1 VAIVALIRPILTRQ
15 ESKSAQLDRALV
27 VKGREGDPA
36 AIAELWRRHFPSAC
50 GAARRIVGCSD
61 PDEAASEAFLATVR
75 AIRSGHGEAVDSFR
89 AYLCSVAA
97 RFAVRNS
104 GRRSIFGEP
113 FDTDLP
119 AVADHT
125 MAPASLDPDVV
136 GGWDQRPDRLP
147 RVLWLTVVERR
158 TPADVGEKVGMT
170 PEAVAT
176 VADQTRRRLR
186 DLQPP
191 GRDLDRPP
199 MSPPGGRRSR
209 RWGLR

>member
-1 VAIVALIRPILTRQ
+1 VAILAYTRPILTDQ
-15 ESKSAQLDRALV
+15 EFESAQLDKALV
-27 VKGREGDPA
+27 LKGRDGDPA

-50 GAARRIVGCSD
+50 GAARRIAGCSD
-61 PDEAASEAFLATVR
+61 PDQAASEAFLATVR
-75 AIRSGHGEAVDSFR
+75 AVRSGQEAAVDSFR

-104 GRRSIFGEP
+104 GRRSLVGKPLE
-113 FDTDLP
+113 TDLP

-125 MAPASLDPDVV
+125 IAPAGLDPGVV
-136 GGWDQRPDRLP
+136 GGWDQLPDRLP

-170 PEAVAT
+170 REAVAT
-176 VADQTRRRLR
+176 LADQTRRRLR

-199 MSPPGGRRSR
+199 MDPPRDRRSGGSDPR
-209 RWGLR
+209 